1 VIRAGMVPKKVI
13 PGLTE
18 GYSDEFPIETD
29 GNKRKYNFLGEEIG
43 SDATSEVRWY
53 HSSVDS

>member
-1 VIRAGMVPKKVI
+1 MVKVKVI

-18 GYSDEFPIETD
+18 GYSGEFPIETD

-53 HSSVDS
+53 HSSIDS

>member
-1 VIRAGMVPKKVI
+1 MVPKKVI

-18 GYSDEFPIETD
+18 GYSDEFPIGTN
-29 GNKRKYNFLGEEIG
+29 GNKRKYNSLEEEIG